1 MSGAATPHPISR
13 PGIGW
18 HPVREAPMNCL
29 MRSAILAI
37 PAPCDI
43 LQRHKVNQDSAALPA
58 LLARISAL
66 ELAIA
71 RLSERLQTVGAA
83 LSGSGPVLEKQ
94 PNPERAINPRKES
107 GPGKTAERPAKSAE
121 VSLPPEGTAVG
132 SPSAV
137 RKEPKEKA
145 KSAGTVRQVTKGET
159 AASANK
165 WFKPGEAVQLLQ
177 GIVKKPM
184 KFADV
189 FKRVVSIK
197 RKARLS
203 PEEMGRFKWAVEA
216 AVKKAVLAK
225 ALIRRGDGLIAVA
238 SADTAPHRNRDS
250 DSAKK
255 AGTKKTSVK

>member
-1 MSGAATPHPISR
+1 M
-13 PGIGW
+13 
-18 HPVREAPMNCL
+18 
-29 MRSAILAI
+29 
-37 PAPCDI
+37 
-43 LQRHKVNQDSAALPA
+43 NQDSAALPA
-58 LLARISAL
+58 LQARISAL

-83 LSGSGPVLEKQ
+83 LSGGGPMLEKL
-94 PNPERAINPRKES
+94 PNPERAVNSRKKS
-107 GPGKTAERPAKSAE
+107 GPGRTAERPAKSAE

-137 RKEPKEKA
+137 RKGPKEKA
-145 KSAGTVRQVTKGET
+145 KFAGTVRKVTKGKT

-225 ALIRRGDGLIAVA
+225 ALIRRGDGFIAVA

>member
-1 MSGAATPHPISR
+1 
-13 PGIGW
+13 
-18 HPVREAPMNCL
+18 MNCL

-37 PAPCDI
+37 PAPRDI
-43 LQRHKVNQDSAALPA
+43 LQRHKVNQDSAVLPA

-83 LSGSGPVLEKQ
+83 LSGGGPMLEKQ
-94 PNPERAINPRKES
+94 PNPERAVNPRKKS
-107 GPGKTAERPAKSAE
+107 GPGRAAKRPAKSAE
-121 VSLPPEGTAVG
+121 VSLSSESDAVG
-132 SPSAV
+132 SPLAV
-137 RKEPKEKA
+137 RKEPKAKA
-145 KSAGTVRQVTKGET
+145 EAAGTARTVTKGKT

-203 PEEMGRFKWAVEA
+203 PEDMGRFKWAVEA

-225 ALIRRGDGLIAVA
+225 ALIRRGDGFITVA
-238 SADTAPHRNRDS
+238 SAGAAPHNNGDS
-250 DSAKK
+250 SSERKAKP
-255 AGTKKTSVK
+255 KKTSRT

>member
-1 MSGAATPHPISR
+1 MAPQPRIQFRSQVLD
-13 PGIGW
+13 GIA
-18 HPVREAPMNCL
+18 VREAPMNCL

-37 PAPCDI
+37 PAPRDI

-58 LLARISAL
+58 LLARISSL

-83 LSGSGPVLEKQ
+83 LSGGGPVLEKQ
-94 PNPERAINPRKES
+94 PNPERAVKTQKKS
-107 GPGKTAERPAKSAE
+107 GPGRTAKRPAKSTE

-132 SPSAV
+132 SPSAI
-137 RKEPKEKA
+137 RKEPKAKA
-145 KSAGTVRQVTKGET
+145 ESAGTVRKVTKGKT

-225 ALIRRGDGLIAVA
+225 ALTRSGDGFIAVA
-238 SADTAPHRNRDS
+238 SAGAALHNNGDRS
-250 DSAKK
+250 SARK
-255 AGTKKTSVK
+255 AKPKKTGRT